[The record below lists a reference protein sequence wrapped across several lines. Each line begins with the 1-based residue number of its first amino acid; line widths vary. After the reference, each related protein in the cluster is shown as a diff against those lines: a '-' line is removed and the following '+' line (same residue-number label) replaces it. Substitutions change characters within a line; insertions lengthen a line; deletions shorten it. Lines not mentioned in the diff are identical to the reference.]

1 MRRSPKTTSAT
12 LGAALDEEDA
22 RLVDRWRRKL
32 PRGAALNPQF
42 VAWIVGVPMSW
53 ADPKT
58 PIPASQRARW
68 RRFQRLLKATSAD
81 A

>member
-12 LGAALDEEDA
+12 FGAILDVEDARLINQLRRKLPPGAALD
-22 RLVDRWRRKL
+22 
-32 PRGAALNPQF
+32 PQF
-42 VAWIVGVPMSW
+42 VAWLVGVPMSW